1 MSDENEVIDEAIID
15 DEQQVEQVVEK
26 EQDETIKGFMSK
38 EDWVASGK
46 DVADWRDP
54 IEFRHRGEMI
64 KLRNEMTR
72 ERDEQIK
79 NLNLLHNIRLERER
93 EDLLRMRDD
102 AIDIADR
109 AEVKRID
116 KQLESNYQ
124 QAALVKDPVQQ
135 AKAPEV
141 AEWEAENPWCLDP
154 TDPRLELAN
163 RVCSAELSKGST
175 LAKAL
180 REVDKAVAA
189 KFVSP
194 QKQSAQMVEGSRTAG
209 GKRDAGGVIWAELTS
224 EEKEAWDTGMFNNPK
239 DKDGGKA
246 AFLKTVANGRK
257 GSK

>member
-1 MSDENEVIDEAIID
+1 MSEENEVIDNAI
-15 DEQQVEQVVEK
+15 DESQSPAPEIEK
-26 EQDETIKGFMSK
+26 VQDETIKGFMSK

-93 EDLLRMRDD
+93 EDLLRLRDD
-102 AIDIADR
+102 AIDIADK

-124 QAALVKDPVQQ
+124 QAALVKDPV
-135 AKAPEV
+135 AVNKAPEIE
-141 AEWEAENPWCLDP
+141 EWEAENPWCLDP

-163 RVCSAELSKGST
+163 RVCSAALSKGAT

-194 QKQSAQMVEGSRTAG
+194 QKQSTQMVEGSRTAG
-209 GKRDAGGVIWAELTS
+209 GKRDAGGVIWAELS
-224 EEKEAWDTGMFNNPK
+224 AEELDAWSTGMFNNPK

>member
-1 MSDENEVIDEAIID
+1 MNEENEVIDNEIVDIPTPED
-15 DEQQVEQVVEK
+15 VQEK
-26 EQDETIKGFMSK
+26 PQDETIKGFMSK
-38 EDWVASGK
+38 EDWVSAGK

-54 IEFRHRGEMI
+54 VEYRHRGEMI

-93 EDLLRMRDD
+93 EDLLLLRDN
-102 AIDIADR
+102 AIDIADK

-124 QAALVKDPVQQ
+124 QASLVKDPVQQ

-141 AEWEAENPWCLDP
+141 AEWEAENPWCQDP
-154 TDPRLELAN
+154 ADPRLELAN
-163 RVCSAELSKGST
+163 RVCSAELSKGAT

-180 REVDKAVAA
+180 REVDKAISA
-189 KFVSP
+189 KFASP
-194 QKQSAQMVEGSRTAG
+194 QRQSSQMVEGSRTAG
-209 GKRDAGGVIWAELTS
+209 GKRDAVGVIWAELS
-224 EEKEAWDTGMFNNPK
+224 RDELEAWGTGMFNNPK

-246 AFLKTVANGRK
+246 AFLKTVANDRK